1 MFKQGGLL
9 SHFQGALDLGGV
21 PSSRACFVPACSGG
35 ARSRGDPGG
44 PHSATAPLV
53 GGRSPAGSPG
63 PGALLGPRV
72 PVRGERPRRFGV
84 GVLGWGGAETSN
96 GVGKGKSKVGSGC
109 RPASFGCRGGCTQP
123 APGCGAAP
131 ARSRVGWGGA
141 EHGAQVSL
149 IFGGAARK
157 GPRRGAALLW
167 GRRSRDTT
175 GAPQGSGQGDGDPPA
190 AAPRRGGLRGTRGDT
205 RRSRTRSSLQGS
217 GVGATRGK
225 GALGAPLSPHG
236 GHGHAWR
243 RPRDPSRISPPAGS
257 PSRHTHRGSTPHHA
271 ARSW

>member
-1 MFKQGGLL
+1 M
-9 SHFQGALDLGGV
+9 V

-72 PVRGERPRRFGV
+72 PVRGERPRRLGV
-84 GVLGWGGAETSN
+84 GVRGWGGTETSY
-96 GVGKGKSKVGSGC
+96 GVGKRKSKVGSGC

-149 IFGGAARK
+149 IFGGGCKEGIKA
-157 GPRRGAALLW
+157 P
-167 GRRSRDTT
+167 SRAPM
-175 GAPQGSGQGDGDPPA
+175 GAPVHAAQREPPKA
-190 AAPRRGGLRGTRGDT
+190 AGRGPGTPLRPPHAGGGCEAPGGHTAEPHSQQPAGKRRGGHAWEGGTRG
-205 RRSRTRSSLQGS
+205 
-217 GVGATRGK
+217 
-225 GALGAPLSPHG
+225 PPEPHG
-236 GHGHAWR
+236 GHGHAWP

-271 ARSW
+271 ARNW